1 MKRKFLC
8 GAMLLG
14 AIAFGVTS
22 LSAAANRVKIVK
34 NSGGVKELG
43 TDGTTLVNRIDETKT
58 NLVDGKVAIE
68 IAVDNSKDV
77 VAYYAF
83 NNDTNLATAKD
94 ALITKTK
101 ALTDVLATRSV
112 KQAIYFTN
120 ADTIGVNAS
129 TTGVVDYAGL
139 TAASG
144 TATDAATL
152 TALISDLKDVV
163 KGASD
168 YVFLFTSTL
177 PTLSDGEKTAIS
189 TLVNE
194 ARATG
199 AQFVVYSID
208 STTDDSTLNEL
219 FGSSNVIKIDTTA
232 NGIDTIAFDTI
243 LATGFMSA
251 KKDVTTEVILDDYI
265 IENFE
270 IQDLAVSKGTVAF
283 DKDNKKIVASKVD
296 LDQNEDYKITYNL
309 QIKSVVDSTKV
320 NLDLRT
326 SKQVNIT
333 LNNLGTDINGNF
345 PATDRIDDDICSP
358 VIQIL
363 KEAVDN
369 PYTGVYSYVIAG
381 SCMLAVAL
389 ITLAVLNKKKYE
401 L

>member
-22 LSAAANRVKIVK
+22 LSAATNRVKIIS
-34 NSGGVKELG
+34 NSGGEKELG
-43 TDGTTLVNRIDETKT
+43 TDGTKIVNRIDESKT

-77 VAYYAF
+77 TAYYAF
-83 NNDTNLATAKD
+83 NNDTNLATSKD
-94 ALITKTK
+94 ALITKVK
-101 ALTDVLATRSV
+101 GLTDNLAQRSV
-112 KQAIYFTN
+112 KQALYFTN
-120 ADTIGVNAS
+120 DDNISIKAS
-129 TTGVVDYAGL
+129 TTGVVNYEDL
-139 TAASG
+139 TAA
-144 TATDAATL
+144 AASETTPAKL
-152 TALISDLKDVV
+152 TALISGLKDMA
-163 KGASD
+163 KSSSD
-168 YVFLFTSTL
+168 YIFLFTSTL
-177 PTLSDGEKTAIS
+177 PTLTDAEKTALA
-189 TLVNE
+189 TLVTE
-194 ARATG
+194 AKATG

-208 STTDDSTLNEL
+208 STTDDSILNDI
-219 FGSSNVIKIDTTA
+219 FSSTNVIKIDSTS

-243 LATGFMSA
+243 VATGFMSA
-251 KKDVTTEVILDDYI
+251 KKDVTTEIILDDHI
-265 IENFE
+265 IDNFE
-270 IQDLAVSKGTVAF
+270 IKDLAVTKGTVTF

-296 LDQNEDYKITYNL
+296 LDANEDYKITYNL

-320 NLDLRT
+320 DFKLRT

-345 PATDRIDDDICSP
+345 PATDKIDDDICSP